1 MVIKTERAHQRLSQ
15 NLPEQPQ
22 LRALENF
29 VLVLQDQHYQTR
41 PCYKTTKASALDHKI

>member
-22 LRALENF
+22 LRALEIF
-29 VLVLQDQHYQTR
+29 VLFLQDQHYKPEGR
-41 PCYKTTKASALDHKI
+41 LRHSNKHE